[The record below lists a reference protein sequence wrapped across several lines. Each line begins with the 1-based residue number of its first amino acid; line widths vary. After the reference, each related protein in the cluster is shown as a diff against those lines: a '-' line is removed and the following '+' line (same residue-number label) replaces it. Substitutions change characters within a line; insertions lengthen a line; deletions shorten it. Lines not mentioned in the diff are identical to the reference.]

1 MKNRIKYVILDFGKV
16 LACSSTGH
24 WFITP
29 DFWNDTNKEE
39 IDENKLLNNFKKY
52 NYILDKKVITL
63 EEENEMF
70 YKFYKLVLNDFNIE
84 DNVVKK
90 ITNDI
95 VYRDDKYRF
104 YDNVKEELIEL
115 SKKYKL
121 ILLSDNW
128 PCIFRIMK
136 NYGIDNFFEKI
147 YVSSIYGE
155 KKEEGLFFDYPI
167 KDFNIKNGEAIF
179 IDDNEALLDVA
190 ITKGLIV
197 RRMDRENEVL
207 NSKYKII
214 HDLSNII

>member
-1 MKNRIKYVILDFGKV
+1 MDNKIKYIILDFGKV

-29 DFWNDTNKEE
+29 NFWNDINKEE

-63 EEENEMF
+63 DEEYEMF
-70 YKFYKLVLNDFNIE
+70 YEFYKLVLKEFNI
-84 DNVVKK
+84 DNNIVKK

-95 VYRDDKYRF
+95 VYHDDKYRF
-104 YDNVKEELIEL
+104 YDDVKEELTLLKE
-115 SKKYKL
+115 KYKL

-128 PCIFRIMK
+128 PCVLRIMK
-136 NYGIDNFFEKI
+136 NYEIDNFFEKI

-155 KKEEGLFFDYPI
+155 KKEDGLFFDYPI
-167 KDFNIKNGEAIF
+167 KDFNIKKGEAIF

-197 RRMDRENEVL
+197 RHMDRENEVL
-207 NSKYKII
+207 TSNYKII